1 MNDRTI
7 WIFRIIAVFIL
18 LLFAYLMLSLYSK
31 LRRMQ
36 EQATIE
42 MRMPDHEL
50 QIADRRQ
57 IAPLP
62 QPLSPFASL
71 TGRGEQGCAS

>member
-31 LRRMQ
+31 LRGMQ
-36 EQATIE
+36 EQAAIE
-42 MRMPDHEL
+42 MRMPEHEV
-50 QIADRRQ
+50 QIADYG
-57 IAPLP
+57 A
-62 QPLSPFASL
+62 A
-71 TGRGEQGCAS
+71 

>member
-36 EQATIE
+36 EASDRGSRTTI
-42 MRMPDHEL
+42 EL